1 MRRLKAKLGY
11 FTRVARFV
19 EMIFLLG
26 VIQDEAA
33 WDWPIFPQRLFTW
46 RLQRRII
53 QRISLYFSS
62 AFVCSRMSLD
72 AVPKACF
79 TSARTSFKE
88 SCEFL
93 NLQHRSLVVYLP
105 VSGDLG

>member
-1 MRRLKAKLGY
+1 MSKLMRRLKAKLAY

-33 WDWPIFPQRLFTW
+33 WDWPIFPQSLFTW

-53 QRISLYFSS
+53 QRISLYFSP

-79 TSARTSFKE
+79 TSART
-88 SCEFL
+88 
-93 NLQHRSLVVYLP
+93 
-105 VSGDLG
+105 